1 MILCCLLLMRCSGLE
16 AGRHKD
22 FQWRSLFCLLL
33 APIHHQTFP
42 RQRARRVL
50 GEHWNAKDV
59 CPIIPPL
66 TGSLTLLLAPQV
78 LAVGQ
83 CLQKKKKNNN
93 NNSNRLN
100 YLSCTG
106 DRSRSVASFNSL
118 WSRYTKLRHPEI
130 KWGSV
135 TTRFTPVAPEGG
147 TGAHANHCLRGS
159 PGGCGEPTAV
169 PHGAASP
176 V

>member
-1 MILCCLLLMRCSGLE
+1 MEELVLPF
-16 AGRHKD
+16 AGSHPSSDIPLSKAKSKKGPRWALKCKG
-22 FQWRSLFCLLL
+22 FLSL
-33 APIHHQTFP
+33 
-42 RQRARRVL
+42 
-50 GEHWNAKDV
+50 
-59 CPIIPPL
+59 IPPL
-66 TGSLTLLLAPQV
+66 TGSLTLLLAPQA

-130 KWGSV
+130 KWGPV

-147 TGAHANHCLRGS
+147 TGAHTNHWCRGS